1 MTEHTTLA
9 PIELTDAE
17 LVAVSGGIAQSSRV
31 VLFGGN
37 VSVSGGIVTVAD
49 VLVGVIPQVAN
60 HISVNVDVGNI
71 GNVKVS
77 V

>member
-1 MTEHTTLA
+1 
-9 PIELTDAE
+9 
-17 LVAVSGGIAQSSRV
+17 
-31 VLFGGN
+31 
-37 VSVSGGIVTVAD
+37 

-60 HISVNVDVGNI
+60 HINVNVDVGNI